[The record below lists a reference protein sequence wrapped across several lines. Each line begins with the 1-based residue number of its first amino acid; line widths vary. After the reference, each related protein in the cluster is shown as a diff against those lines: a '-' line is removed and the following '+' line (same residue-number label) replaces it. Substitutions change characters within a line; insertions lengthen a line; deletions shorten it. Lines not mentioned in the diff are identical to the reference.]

1 MKRKDQKMI
10 ERSFVMIKPDGVHRG
25 LIGEII
31 SRFER
36 RGIKIVAAK
45 MMRIQKELAERH
57 YSEHKGKSFFEG
69 LVEYVTSSPVICL
82 VLEGANVISVARVMT
97 GMTNPQDAAPG
108 TIRGD
113 FAMQTGR
120 NVIHASDS
128 SESAKREIE
137 LFFND
142 YEIHKYER
150 VDAPW
155 LYE

>member
-1 MKRKDQKMI
+1 MI
-10 ERSFVMIKPDGVHRG
+10 EHTFVMIKPDGINREVV
-25 LIGEII
+25 GEII

-36 RGIKIVAAK
+36 RGIKICAMK
-45 MMRIQKELAERH
+45 MMKIQKELAERH
-57 YSEHKGKSFFEG
+57 YTEHKGKSFYED
-69 LVEYVTSSPVICL
+69 LIDYVISGPVICM
-82 VLEGANVISVARVMT
+82 VLEGDNVISVVRSMM

-113 FAMQTGR
+113 LAMQTGR
-120 NVIHASDS
+120 NIVHGSDS

-142 YEIHKYER
+142 YEIHKYQRHDET
-150 VDAPW
+150 W